1 MKFFIKRMIQKYE
14 MIICYLCIIGLFHIK
29 TIILRSELCATE
41 AKTVLTRASLLAGD
55 YDCQLSG
62 VYGDVDSSG
71 DKESDLIPLLKQLI
85 ALLESGGPFT
95 LSSELLNL
103 ISQGTEGGAGQHV
116 TNINIGGSGGAGD
129 IKRTGSTDSLR
140 RRRDQ
145 KVRRNH

>member
-1 MKFFIKRMIQKYE
+1 M
-14 MIICYLCIIGLFHIK
+14 
-29 TIILRSELCATE
+29 CATE
-41 AKTVLTRASLLAGD
+41 AKTVLTRAGLLAGD

-71 DKESDLIPLLKQLI
+71 EKESDLIPLLKQLI

-103 ISQGTEGGAGQHV
+103 INQGTGGGAGQHV
-116 TNINIGGSGGAGD
+116 TNINIGGSGAGD
-129 IKRTGSTDSLR
+129 IRRRGSSESLR

-145 KVRRNH
+145 KVPNKCYKYYTFRKIIE